1 MIDRN
6 SGMSDKPQILKAAV
20 MASCYFNARTGF
32 TNNISN
38 KEGAGVVDANLHT
51 EWLKMDA
58 DGISILPQV
67 VHLHK
72 RIQSMRIIPAK
83 HFELVLHGKVR

>member
-38 KEGAGVVDANLHT
+38 KEGAGV
-51 EWLKMDA
+51 
-58 DGISILPQV
+58 
-67 VHLHK
+67 
-72 RIQSMRIIPAK
+72 
-83 HFELVLHGKVR
+83 